1 MPSRKIALF
10 SDIHGNI
17 EALDA
22 VLTDISERGVNKMI
36 CLGDI
41 VGYGP
46 DPSECVSRIRD
57 IGCPAVMGNHDEAC
71 FAPGM
76 DEMMN
81 DYAQAGILYSQRNLS
96 DKQIKWLADL
106 PHVIEAE
113 EFYAVHSSLDEED
126 FWPYVLARTDAARH
140 FRYQEKPLAFCGHT
154 HRPAIWQQEGRKIR
168 TPLVEHSL
176 KLAPGALH
184 LINVG
189 SVGQPRNA
197 RSEASYVLYDPKTA
211 TVEFQLVPY
220 DFFKTQNKILEAG
233 LPAFLALRLELGR

>member
-22 VLTDISERGVNKMI
+22 VLSDISGQGVNKMI

-46 DPSECVSRIRD
+46 DPAECVSRIRD
-57 IGCPAVMGNHDEAC
+57 LGCPAVMGNHDQAC
-71 FAPGM
+71 FEPGLE
-76 DEMMN
+76 DMMN
-81 DYAQAGILYSQRNLS
+81 DMAQAGIQYSQRHLS
-96 DKQIKWLADL
+96 DKQKKWLSDL

-113 EFYAVHSSLDEED
+113 DFYAVHSSLDEED

-154 HRPAIWQQEGRKIR
+154 HRPAIWKQEGRAIR
-168 TPLVEHSL
+168 TPLVESSL
-176 KLAPGALH
+176 KLDPGSRH

-197 RSEASYVLYDPKTA
+197 RSEASYVLYDPKSA

-220 DFFKTQNKILEAG
+220 DFFKTQSKILDAG